1 MHTGATLSAHQE
13 GLHCGGE
20 ADLRVMLPP
29 RDITKCRSWLAI
41 AVDTLLML
49 PLCQHLEKLQNGTS
63 KGS

>member
-29 RDITKCRSWLAI
+29 RDITNCRSWLAI